1 MSGKWDSTCQTCG
14 LILPAR
20 ALRCPRCGVSVI
32 SSNVHDGLSGSPPV
46 GLLGGGIPGGAANG
60 IFLSGE
66 PQAAER
72 PFNVVL
78 SVASEVDEEDG
89 SLSSVEAS
97 LPLPSTEELQIPPF
111 VSTSEDTFPF
121 QNDLMEPMS
130 STPDVLLPTLQTAPD
145 DGLSHLI
152 AGQRQVNIQEK
163 PIQPEKREAISLH
176 WVSPGI
182 TWVAV
187 TVLALIF
194 GLIFFFAKSASS
206 AGSIAPDW
214 GLASL
219 RIGLVAAL
227 LGISGIIVWFLL
239 WHAHIQA
246 VLARVGV
253 FTLVLIVIG
262 AAGLLSASPLRR
274 LQGQW
279 FETRGQYG
287 LALGAYQLSGDTI
300 ATNPTMARIAIEWA
314 EELSAHQQFGDA
326 IAQLQPVV
334 TAPSIDETLAMRAR
348 QDMIADYLAWGNQAQ
363 QQRAFRVALARYQVL
378 GQAPYC
384 DTSCESQ
391 VHTANAQ
398 ALLGLAEQLTDE
410 KQYAQ
415 AVATY
420 QQLVSSYSDT
430 SEGQEA
436 RTALSLPQPLQG
448 RLIYPDGSAAANF
461 QVLLAS
467 QWTFD
472 SSTQVLKLAGQQYQ
486 ARTDGTGA
494 FSITSVAVGNTY
506 MIAWIDTDGHSGTC
520 ITTNNQP
527 LYTVQAQPLR
537 ATDAGAIDVECA
549 QA

>member
-20 ALRCPRCGVSVI
+20 ALRCPRCGVSVT
-32 SSNVHDGLSGSPPV
+32 SSNAHNGLPGSPSVGFLDGGVSGSAANA
-46 GLLGGGIPGGAANG
+46 LFLGG
-60 IFLSGE
+60 E
-66 PQAAER
+66 QQAAER

-97 LPLPSTEELQIPPF
+97 LPLPSTEELQTLPI
-111 VSTSEDTFPF
+111 VSTLEDALPF
-121 QNDLMEPMS
+121 QNDLMEPMP
-130 STPDVLLPTLQTAPD
+130 STSDVLLPTSQTAPD
-145 DGLSHLI
+145 DGLAHLI
-152 AGQRQVNIQEK
+152 AGQRRVDIQEK
-163 PIQPEKREAISLH
+163 PVRREAISLH
-176 WVSPGI
+176 WASPGI

-187 TVLALIF
+187 MVLALIF

-227 LGISGIIVWFLL
+227 LSISGIIAWFLL
-239 WHAHIQA
+239 WRAHVQA

-279 FETRGQYG
+279 FEARGQYG

-326 IAQLQPVV
+326 VAQLQPVV
-334 TAPSIDETLAMRAR
+334 AAPAIDETLAMRAR
-348 QDMIADYLAWGNQAQ
+348 QDIVADYLAWGNQAQ
-363 QQRAFRVALARYQVL
+363 QRRTFRVALARYQVL

-494 FSITSVAVGNTY
+494 FSITSVAVVNTY
-506 MIAWIDTDGHSGTC
+506 MIAWIDTGGQSGTC

-537 ATDAGAIDVECA
+537 ATDAGTIDVECA

>member
-20 ALRCPRCGVSVI
+20 ALRCPRCGVSVT
-32 SSNVHDGLSGSPPV
+32 SSNAHNGLPDSPSV
-46 GLLGGGIPGGAANG
+46 GFLGGGVSGSTANTP
-60 IFLSGE
+60 FLIGE
-66 PQAAER
+66 QQAAER

-78 SVASEVDEEDG
+78 SVAPEVDEEGG
-89 SLSSVEAS
+89 SLSFAEAS
-97 LPLPSTEELQIPPF
+97 LPPMEELQTLPL
-111 VSTSEDTFPF
+111 VSTSEDTLPF
-121 QNDLMEPMS
+121 QDDLTEIMP
-130 STPDVLLPTLQTAPD
+130 STLDVLLPTSQTTPD
-145 DGLSHLI
+145 DGLAHLR
-152 AGQRQVNIQEK
+152 AGQRQVDVQEK
-163 PIQPEKREAISLH
+163 PIQPERREAISPY

-182 TWVAV
+182 TWGAV

-219 RIGLVAAL
+219 RIALVAAL
-227 LGISGIIVWFLL
+227 LSILGIIVWFLL
-239 WHAHIQA
+239 WRAHVQV

-279 FETRGQYG
+279 FEARGQYG

-300 ATNPTMARIAIEWA
+300 ATNPAMARIAIEWA
-314 EELSAHQQFGDA
+314 EQLSANQQYGEA
-326 IAQLQPVV
+326 VAQLQPVV
-334 TAPSIDETLAMRAR
+334 AAPAIDETLAMRAR
-348 QDMIADYLAWGNQAQ
+348 QDMIADYLAWGDQAQ
-363 QQRAFRVALARYQVL
+363 QQRAFRVALSRYQAL

-436 RTALSLPQPLQG
+436 QTALSLPQLLQG

-486 ARTDGTGA
+486 ARTDGTGS

-506 MIAWIDTDGHSGTC
+506 MIAWIDTSGHSGTC

-527 LYTVQAQPLR
+527 LYTVRAQPLR
-537 ATDAGAIDVECA
+537 ATDAGTIDVECA